1 MDIQARVNPSTNAI
15 VGAGG
20 SVSYELWDPTQN
32 TAGTDVS
39 GEREKGREEA
49 EGLHRWLGEAEV
61 SAGRGKLPGCAK
73 PGWEV

>member
-20 SVSYELWDPTQN
+20 SVSYERWDPTQN
-32 TAGTDVS
+32 TAGTNVS

-49 EGLHRWLGEAEV
+49 E
-61 SAGRGKLPGCAK
+61 
-73 PGWEV
+73 